1 MGTVSEN
8 AFIIDD
14 QTLSSQEKK
23 LTRLGYKFT
32 GQRRKILEALSSEHR
47 LFDAESIFIKAK
59 KTDPSIGIATVYRTL
74 ELLTRLNLICKVS
87 VGTEKSMYMLAD
99 DCEKETSVYM
109 VCDQCKKVI
118 TNNDCLKNALK
129 IRLREDAE
137 ENILK
142 NCNLKIDKFQV
153 VFKGLC
159 DECSDSSS

>member
-1 MGTVSEN
+1 MGTISEDAYILN
-8 AFIIDD
+8 NKILAA
-14 QTLSSQEKK
+14 QEEK

-32 GQRRKILEALSSEHR
+32 GQRRKILEELSSEHK

-59 KTDPSIGIATVYRTL
+59 KSDPSIGIATVYRTL
-74 ELLTRLNLICKVS
+74 ELLSRLNLICKVDI
-87 VGTEKSMYMLAD
+87 GTEKSMYMLAD

-109 VCDQCKKVI
+109 VCDNCKQVI

-137 ENILK
+137 QNILK
-142 NCNLKIDKFQV
+142 NCNLQIDKFQI

-159 DECSDSSS
+159 DKCKDSSS